1 MKPDDIRTH
10 GDERVRTRTLVQSEY
25 TVRFWGVRGSIA
37 CPGPDTVRYGGNTSC
52 VEIRCGDRLMVFD
65 GGTGLR
71 LLGNEL
77 TRARQPAELD
87 IFYSHTHFDHICGL
101 PFFAPCY
108 DADSR
113 IRIWAGHLN
122 GLGIE
127 TVLNNLMIAP
137 LFPIPMGIFTA
148 KLDFMDFKAGKK
160 LTPHRGIRLSTG
172 RLNHPNGATGYR
184 IEYAGKVVA
193 YITDTEH
200 RPSGLDRNILELVD
214 HADLMIYDATYTDAE
229 YPQHRDWGHS
239 TWEEG
244 VRLADAA
251 AVRTLVIF
259 HHDPGHDDAFMDR
272 VAAEAAV
279 ARPGTIVAREGLIL
293 RP

>member
-1 MKPDDIRTH
+1 M
-10 GDERVRTRTLVQSEY
+10 VQPEF

-52 VEIRCGDRLMVFD
+52 VEIRCGDRLLVFD

-71 LLGNEL
+71 PLGNQLLQSEK
-77 TRARQPAELD
+77 PAELD

-108 DADSR
+108 DEQSR

-122 GLGIE
+122 GRGIE
-127 TVLNNLMIAP
+127 AVLKNMMIEP

-148 KLDFMDFKAGKK
+148 KLEFVDFAAGKK
-160 LTPHRGIRLSTG
+160 LSPHRGIRLATG
-172 RLNHPNGATGYR
+172 PLNHPNGATGYR
-184 IEYAGKVVA
+184 IEYADKVVA

-200 RPSGLDRNILELVD
+200 QPGGLDRNILRLVD
-214 HADLMIYDATYTDAE
+214 GADLMIYDATYTDAE
-229 YPQHRDWGHS
+229 YPKHRDWGHS

-251 AVRTLVIF
+251 RVRTLVIF
-259 HHDPGHDDAFMDR
+259 HHDPGHDDAFMDG
-272 VAAEAAV
+272 VAAAAAT